1 MDNAVVELVLVAA
14 IALNVRT
21 FHGEIRSH
29 LTDANVSIFFLY
41 ENLKN
46 NIHYLITTNRAYI
59 QFFNKT
65 CGRFLVKIQQRRF
78 LG

>member
-1 MDNAVVELVLVAA
+1 MDNVVVELVLVAA
-14 IALNVRT
+14 IALNART

-46 NIHYLITTNRAYI
+46 NTII
-59 QFFNKT
+59 
-65 CGRFLVKIQQRRF
+65 
-78 LG
+78 